1 MSSTVSD
8 KSVVSK
14 DDELVLLRAENAR
27 LRASLSNIE
36 SFLNNISELTTE
48 MMWRTDAEHRFT
60 YMSKSVSDTA
70 DLPLAEQLGKTRA
83 ELACDD
89 INSDR
94 WRQHIADLDNQ
105 RPFSNFQYTR
115 RRPSGEIRHVVTS
128 GRPAFDDNGDFAG
141 YIGVALDVT
150 DKLEAEAKVSSAEA
164 KMFAAINAVDAMF
177 VLWDAEDRMV
187 ICNEP
192 FCKLNEAIP
201 EFCKPG
207 VTFEEH
213 LRAVAAKGL
222 IENYGDDLEAWINER
237 LARHRDPQGPFELHR
252 QNGMTIL
259 LTEAK
264 MDDGSRILM
273 STNITEQKAAE
284 IALRESEGRLRDFGS
299 IAADWFWEMDREF
312 RFSYVSV
319 GKRQISK
326 MPVESFLGV
335 SVRDTKPEGLTE
347 DALQAL
353 ERKMHESQPFEDF
366 RYFRVL
372 PNGERMHVSI
382 SGKPIYDDDGTTIGY
397 RGVGRDISDLVR
409 TQEMLW
415 QEKERA
421 EQASRAKSQFLAHM
435 SHELRTP
442 LNAIL
447 GFSEIIR
454 QQMFG
459 PIGSDSYV
467 EYAADIHDS
476 GEHLLSLIN
485 DLLDLSK
492 IEAGK
497 FEIDEETLLLDDML
511 TRAVRLFDHR
521 MKQRNIRFAKNI
533 AVNAR
538 ILRADRRGVSQ
549 MLFNLLSNAEKFNKT
564 GGSVNVDVVVG
575 EDGGIRI
582 SVADTGSGFEVDE
595 TRIALSPFGRIN
607 NPMTK
612 AVPGTGLGLPIV
624 NALIEMHGG
633 SVEILSIVD
642 QGTRVT
648 LIFPPERTVNAMEES

>member
-1 MSSTVSD
+1 MSSTVS
-8 KSVVSK
+8 KESVVSQE
-14 DDELVLLRAENAR
+14 DELEVLRAENAS

-36 SFLNNISELTTE
+36 TFLNNVSELTTE

-60 YMSKSVSDTA
+60 YMSRSVSDTA
-70 DLPLAEQLGKTRA
+70 ELPLAKQLGKTRV
-83 ELACDD
+83 ELAFDD
-89 INSDR
+89 IGSAR
-94 WRQHIADLDNQ
+94 WRQHIADLDNR
-105 RPFSNFQYTR
+105 RPFTNFQYTR
-115 RRPSGEIRHVVTS
+115 RRPNGDIRHVVTS
-128 GRPAFDDNGDFAG
+128 GQPTFDDNGDFTG
-141 YIGVALDVT
+141 YIGVAVDVT

-164 KMFAAINAVDAMF
+164 KMFVAINAVDAMF

-192 FCKLNEAIP
+192 FYKLNEAVS

-213 LRAVAAKGL
+213 LRAVAANGL
-222 IENYGDDLEAWINER
+222 IENYGDDLEAWISER
-237 LARHRDPQGPFELHR
+237 LAQHRDPQGPIEVHR

-259 LTEAK
+259 LSEAK

-273 STNITEQKAAE
+273 STNITEQKASE
-284 IALRESEGRLRDFGS
+284 IALRESEERLRDFGS

-312 RFSYVSV
+312 HFSYVSV
-319 GKRQISK
+319 GKGQVST
-326 MPVESFLGV
+326 MPVESFLGAT
-335 SVRDTKPEGLTE
+335 VRGTKPEGLTE
-347 DALQAL
+347 DALQAF
-353 ERKMHESQPFEDF
+353 ERKMQDGQPFEDF
-366 RYFRVL
+366 RYFRTL
-372 PNGERMHVSI
+372 PDGERVHVSI
-382 SGKPIYDDDGTTIGY
+382 SGKPLYDDDGTCTGY

-521 MKQRNIRFAKNI
+521 MKQRNIRFANTI
-533 AVNAR
+533 ADNAR
-538 ILRADRRGVSQ
+538 NLRADRRGVSQ
-549 MLFNLLSNAEKFNKT
+549 MLFNLLSNAEKFNKN
-564 GGSVNVDVVVG
+564 GGSVNVDVFVG

-595 TRIALSPFGRIN
+595 TRIALAPFGRIN
-607 NPMTK
+607 NPLTK

-624 NALIEMHGG
+624 NALVELHGG
-633 SVEILSIVD
+633 TVEISSVVD
-642 QGTRVT
+642 QGTEVT
-648 LIFPPERTVNAMEES
+648 LIFPPERTVNSLREA